1 MRAWSVSTPRRS
13 VTSVRWPAALVIGAV
28 SNLDNLGVGIAVG
41 VRGTRIGAMANLIVA
56 GITMVAT
63 AAAVTCGHLFSKL
76 LPAAVTRWL
85 GPLIIIAIGIATVR
99 SPVQA
104 PRPPDRANAPW
115 CKCCHPPD
123 VDNVI
128 SRHEAIVLGVSLSVN
143 NLGTGVGA
151 GVSGI
156 PALAT
161 TVSAG
166 LLSLACVGGGSHFG
180 RVFGRLVL
188 GRHAPRIAGMLLLP
202 IGLAMLPTV
211 R

>member
-1 MRAWSVSTPRRS
+1 VPWL
-13 VTSVRWPAALVIGAV
+13 AALLIGVV
-28 SNLDNLGVGIAVG
+28 SNLDNLGAGVALGI
-41 VRGTRIGAMANLIVA
+41 RGTKVDATENLIVA
-56 GITMVAT
+56 AITMAAT
-63 AAAVTCGHLFSKL
+63 AAAITCGHVLSTL
-76 LPAAVTRWL
+76 IPSAVTGWL

-99 SPVQA
+99 SPIQA
-104 PRPPDRANAPW
+104 PRPPDPANAPW
-115 CKCCHPPD
+115 SKCCHPRD

-151 GVSGI
+151 GVSHI

-161 TVSAG
+161 TVLAG

-188 GRHAPRIAGMLLLP
+188 GRHAPLIAGMLLLA
-202 IGLAMLPTV
+202 IGLAMLPSV

>member
-1 MRAWSVSTPRRS
+1 VPWL
-13 VTSVRWPAALVIGAV
+13 AALLIGVV
-28 SNLDNLGVGIAVG
+28 SNLDNLGAGVALGI
-41 VRGTRIGAMANLIVA
+41 RGTRVDATENLIVA
-56 GITMVAT
+56 AITMAAT
-63 AAAVTCGHLFSKL
+63 AAAITCGHVLSTL
-76 LPAAVTRWL
+76 IPSAVTGWL

-104 PRPPDRANAPW
+104 PRPPDPANAPW

-188 GRHAPRIAGMLLLP
+188 GRHAPLIAGMLLLA
-202 IGLAMLPTV
+202 IGLAMLPSV

>member
-1 MRAWSVSTPRRS
+1 VPWL
-13 VTSVRWPAALVIGAV
+13 AALLIGAV
-28 SNLDNLGVGIAVG
+28 SNLDNLGAGIALG
-41 VRGTRIGAMANLIVA
+41 IRGTRVDATENLIVA
-56 GITMVAT
+56 ATTMAAT
-63 AAAVTCGHLFSKL
+63 AAAITCGHVLSIL
-76 LPAAVTRWL
+76 IPSDVTGWF

-99 SPVQA
+99 SHVQA
-104 PRPPDRANAPW
+104 PRPPDPANAPW

-180 RVFGRLVL
+180 RAFGRLVL
-188 GRHAPRIAGMLLLP
+188 GRHAPLIAGMLLLA
-202 IGLAMLPTV
+202 IGLAMLPSV